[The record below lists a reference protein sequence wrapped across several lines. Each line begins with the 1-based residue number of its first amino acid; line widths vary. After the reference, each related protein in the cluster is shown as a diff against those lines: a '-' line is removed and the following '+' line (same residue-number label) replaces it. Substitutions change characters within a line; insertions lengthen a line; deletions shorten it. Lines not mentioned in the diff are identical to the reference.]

1 MAYLGLESGSDKVLL
16 HVNKGASAG
25 EIIEAGL
32 MLKAAGIKLS
42 VTAIS
47 GLGGKADMREHAVET
62 ARALSRMK
70 PEYIGLLTLMFEGDT
85 PLERE
90 WREGRFELLDAREV
104 AQETKLLLEHL
115 DSEGSVFRS
124 NHASNYLALAGTL
137 NRDKEKM
144 IAKLERALDG
154 DERFRPEYFRGL

>member
-1 MAYLGLESGSDKVLL
+1 
-16 HVNKGASAG
+16 
-25 EIIEAGL
+25 
-32 MLKAAGIKLS
+32 
-42 VTAIS
+42 
-47 GLGGKADMREHAVET
+47 
-62 ARALSRMK
+62 MK
-70 PEYIGLLTLMFEGDT
+70 PYYIVSYAHVRGYT

-90 WREGRFELLDAREV
+90 WRDGRFERLSARSCSGNK
-104 AQETKLLLEHL
+104 ALWNISTAKA
-115 DSEGSVFRS
+115 GFRS